1 MMNEIVTVTC
11 DRDRDL
17 FFLQAQSINL
27 YVEEPCTHWVIVESS
42 KWSIERWQRELAQ
55 YYTKH
60 TLRIINMNIDRNVDY
75 KVSGRYRQQIFKF
88 KIATMI
94 QGSSYLILDS
104 KNFFIKPTRLSEWP
118 IAEGNGC
125 LTDENHQNDMW
136 LPWINDIKRVTGFPG
151 PFHYWITQTPFVC
164 KTSTVKKILNI
175 MDFEAMF
182 LDRKAGGKT
191 NIGSPS
197 EFILYGFLAD
207 DEPVH
212 VKPKLRP
219 HKTFWAHEGV
229 PTPEQ
234 LQEFY
239 DREAIKVLGFH
250 RNIMKTNEPALLLIA
265 EFIKGK
271 GFDREI
277 AKKAM
282 LSFVQNS

>member
-1 MMNEIVTVTC
+1 VIEIVTVTC

-17 FFLQAQSINL
+17 FFLQAQSIDL
-27 YVEEPCTHWVIVESS
+27 YIEESCIHWVIVESS
-42 KWSIERWQRELAQ
+42 EWSVERWQQELAP

-60 TLRIINMNIDRNVDY
+60 TLHVISMQIDKQVNY
-75 KVSGRYRQQIFKF
+75 KISGRYRQQIFKF
-88 KIATMI
+88 KIAPMI
-94 QGSSYLILDS
+94 QGDSYLILDS
-104 KNFFIKPTRLSEWP
+104 KNFFIRPTKLDHWP

-125 LTDENHQNDMW
+125 LTDEHHQNDMW
-136 LPWINDIKRVTGFPG
+136 LPWINDIKKVTGFPS
-151 PFHYWITQTPFVC
+151 PYNYWITQTPFVC

-175 MDFEAMF
+175 MDFEGMF
-182 LDRKAGGKT
+182 LDRKVPGKK

-212 VKPKLRP
+212 VKPRLRP
-219 HKTFWAHEGV
+219 HKTFWAHDGV

-239 DREAIKVLGFH
+239 DRDAIKVLGFH
-250 RNIMKTNEPALLLIA
+250 RNVMKTNEPALLTIA
-265 EFIKGK
+265 DFLTTK
-271 GFDREI
+271 GFDKEI

-282 LSFVQNS
+282 LSFVQNN